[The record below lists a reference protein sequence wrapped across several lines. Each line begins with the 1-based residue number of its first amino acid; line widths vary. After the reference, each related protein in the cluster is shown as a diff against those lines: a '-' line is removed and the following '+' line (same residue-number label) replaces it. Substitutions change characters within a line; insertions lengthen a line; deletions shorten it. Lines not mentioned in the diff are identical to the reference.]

1 MKLWRCPALLHQP
14 ASHLSADFHAV
25 QHDVLTL
32 LSIGHAA
39 SGGIKA
45 IICKVLTVSAKFV
58 DNWMH
63 ETATAEGLLPGQP
76 TIWVSYLFPCLQPGA
91 EVHRD
96 RDLMQAFD
104 SADKPRKDC
113 NFTSSFRFDAH
124 VQVHFGVDKTGDHFK
139 LEVTSRSQ
147 QS

>member
-1 MKLWRCPALLHQP
+1 MQGSHSFCQICGQLAARDCNCRRPVAGAAHDLGELFVLLCP
-14 ASHLSADFHAV
+14 
-25 QHDVLTL
+25 
-32 LSIGHAA
+32 
-39 SGGIKA
+39 
-45 IICKVLTVSAKFV
+45 
-58 DNWMH
+58 
-63 ETATAEGLLPGQP
+63 
-76 TIWVSYLFPCLQPGA
+76 LQQGA

-113 NFTSSFRFDAH
+113 NFTSSFRFEAH